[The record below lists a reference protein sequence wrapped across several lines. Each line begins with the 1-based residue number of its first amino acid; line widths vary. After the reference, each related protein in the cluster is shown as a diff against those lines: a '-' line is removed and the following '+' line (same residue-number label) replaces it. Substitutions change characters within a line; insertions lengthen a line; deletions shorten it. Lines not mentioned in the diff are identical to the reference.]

1 MGSISHSSIRARVVA
16 APGAFR
22 RGGAK
27 MMGASA
33 TAQLIKF
40 DCFREIKIPTN
51 PITTGPTDRMQ
62 CNEYPEAGGLKL
74 IAIYLA
80 RR

>member
-1 MGSISHSSIRARVVA
+1 MGSISHSSIRVRVEA
-16 APGAFR
+16 ALGVEAI
-22 RGGAK
+22 

-40 DCFREIKIPTN
+40 DCFREIKIPSN

-62 CNEYPEAGGLKL
+62 CNEYPEAGVLKL